1 MTVVLHDIFEI
12 SSARAVYLRL
22 IGEGARA
29 AGMDRDPWAAAEEA
43 LRPAREIRA
52 EGKVV
57 PGGTRVVLAW
67 RGAGRGEGSEG
78 LLLQDP
84 AGEWFP
90 LRRLPEALAAWGE
103 RAAGW
108 AAGAARVELQAI
120 RGPEGVSV
128 LWAGAWGGGHLM
140 VEAAPDPEGAVVR
153 AERLRTRSPIG
164 PEEAAALR
172 AAAGETA
179 RDLQVCAGERLLE
192 GRWRA
197 PGQSPLAAVEAAVRA
212 LTGGRP

>member
-1 MTVVLHDIFEI
+1 MVLHDLFEI
-12 SSARAVYLRL
+12 SPACSVYLRLRL
-22 IGEGARA
+22 IGEGAGP
-29 AGMDRDPWAAAEEA
+29 AGVGPDPWAAAEEA

-57 PGGTRVVLAW
+57 PGGTRVILAW

-84 AGEWFP
+84 AGAWFP
-90 LRRLPEALAAWGE
+90 LRRLPEVLAAWGE
-103 RAAGW
+103 RAASW
-108 AAGAARVELQAI
+108 AAGATRVELQAI
-120 RGPEGVSV
+120 RSPEGVSV

-153 AERLRTRSPIG
+153 VERLRTRSPVG
-164 PEEAAALR
+164 PEEEAALR
-172 AAAGETA
+172 AAAGEIA
-179 RDLQVCAGERLLE
+179 RDLQVRVHGRSLE
-192 GRWRA
+192 ARWRA
-197 PGQSPLAAVEAAVRA
+197 PGQTPLAAAEAVVRA